1 MQQIFAIRKHSDYY
15 GKADRHLSI
24 CMSTL
29 IEKCQQR
36 SSVRRPTSIQI
47 LDQLKRYTEPQSHRP
62 HWLLSDAFAS
72 LVRWRNP
79 DGPNLHADGG
89 DSRAQPDVLCT
100 MLLKGYSDI
109 DFTDPEA
116 EHLMLEVRKFIERHE
131 EGSMVSRTTSVPLSI
146 PSSHLA
152 VAKRIKSVL
161 QRASKKKQLQPEHDK
176 QPKPRNSRA
185 AFSMAS
191 QFTSQPVV
199 AGPSSAPRP
208 LLDYRLQGLPQA
220 QAFGSATS
228 EHKTHDISDNGDK
241 HNTLNRPDYPR
252 PEGAHGRIQII
263 STSSLLLALLSL
275 LPSPALVGRDPSSPV
290 SYIPQGRHT
299 WSNSTRSPNTTMLG
313 IRLGMATAFVFV
325 ALAARYWR
333 HPVRWL
339 KEDIVALCDQLQ
351 IGTKRQNR
359 IVIQRSGQRSTDS
372 PWLVAGFGCE
382 RSVRQSSKRKHSMA
396 RVRICIGFNEALFR
410 LKARSHREPDIEMD
424 IISKRI

>member
-1 MQQIFAIRKHSDYY
+1 MQKIFATSKHRDYY
-15 GKADRHLSI
+15 CNSDRHLSI

-29 IEKCQQR
+29 IEKCKQC
-36 SSVRRPTSIQI
+36 SSVQRPTSIQI

-72 LVRWRNP
+72 LVNWRSP
-79 DGPNLHADGG
+79 DGPNHHADGG

-116 EHLMLEVRKFIERHE
+116 EHLMLEVRKFIERYE
-131 EGSMVSRTTSVPLSI
+131 EESMVGRTMSVPISV

-152 VAKRIKSVL
+152 IAKRIESVL
-161 QRASKKKQLQPEHDK
+161 QRASKRKQLQLEHDK
-176 QPKPRNSRA
+176 QPTPRNFRA

-199 AGPSSAPRP
+199 AGPSSAPRS
-208 LLDYRLQGLPQA
+208 LLDYRLRGLPQA

-228 EHKTHDISDNGDK
+228 EHKTHDTSDNGDK
-241 HNTLNRPDYPR
+241 HNTLNRLGNPR
-252 PEGAHGRIQII
+252 PKGAHGQVQII

-351 IGTKRQNR
+351 IGAKHQNR
-359 IVIQRSGQRSTDS
+359 SVIQRSDRRSTDS
-372 PWLVAGFGCE
+372 PWLVAGPGCE
-382 RSVRQSSKRKHSMA
+382 RSARQSFKRKHSMA
-396 RVRICIGFNEALFR
+396 RARICIGFNEALFR
-410 LKARSHREPDIEMD
+410 LKGRSHRESDIEMD
-424 IISKRI
+424 TIGIRI